1 MGDWRMIGIVP
12 MTEARCSRYHDDAL
26 EPADD
31 RRAVTLQLQL
41 HSGLHPRLHPGVT
54 LHVTR
59 LLHFQV
65 NFPCLFSLGDKNC
78 MHLIEPR
85 F

>member
-12 MTEARCSRYHDDAL
+12 MTEARFSRYHDDAL

-31 RRAVTLQLQL
+31 RRTVTLQLQL

-54 LHVTR
+54 LQVTNYSVSVSSI
-59 LLHFQV
+59 FAI
-65 NFPCLFSLGDKNC
+65 FAS
-78 MHLIEPR
+78 
-85 F
+85 